1 MEILPQIC
9 SPDVDKLQEFYHLPL
24 YMETQAK
31 SNTAFPLIGFRASS
45 HFNSGSLIS
54 LDEID
59 MKGSDLVRVAF
70 SNLKEVKI
78 IWNEMESESCSY
90 LKAEHAFAVEKILDK
105 DFIKEA
111 TQLLDSK
118 SLYISI
124 PTRGIILAIG
134 EKDYKTNSN
143 HFEQQIWNYFGDAS
157 KESVSDLI
165 YKIEEGQI
173 ISYSS
178 LSKSIRITDII
189 KECFPTNFYHQKAT
203 IKLINGDIYV
213 KSLIGAPDIKILL
226 EGCFQIIIQALQ
238 ENENEIS
245 FTGLLEFQT
254 IPSRIIKTR
263 ENVSALNEFLNKL
276 PKSEILNKWS
286 IRINKPI
293 EVSFIFGEDFKVGA
307 MERKHTITLGL
318 EK

>member
-1 MEILPQIC
+1 LEILPQIC
-9 SPDVDKLQEFYHLPL
+9 SPRDDKRQTFYHLPL
-24 YMETQAK
+24 YMAPQTK
-31 SNTAFPLIGFRASS
+31 SKPEFPLIGFRISS
-45 HFNSGSLIS
+45 HFNSGLLTS

-78 IWNEMESESCSY
+78 TWDKVEYKTIPY
-90 LKAEHAFAVEKILDK
+90 LKAEHACAAEKILDK
-105 DFIKEA
+105 DFIHEA

-118 SLYISI
+118 SLYLSI
-124 PTRGIILAIG
+124 PTRGVILAIG
-134 EKDYKTNSN
+134 EKEYKNDSSY
-143 HFEQQIWNYFGDAS
+143 FEKQVWSYFSDAS
-157 KESVSDLI
+157 KEQVSDLI
-165 YKIEEGQI
+165 YKIEKGQI
-173 ISYSS
+173 INYSS
-178 LSKSIRITDII
+178 LSKKVRITDIV
-189 KECFPTNFYHQKAT
+189 KEKFPTDFYHQKAT

-213 KSLIGAPDIKILL
+213 KSLIGAPDIKILI

-238 ENENEIS
+238 ENENENS

-263 ENVSALNEFLNKL
+263 ENVAVLNDFLNKL
-276 PKSEILNKWS
+276 PQSEILNDWS
-286 IRINKPI
+286 RRIKKPI

-307 MERKHTITLGL
+307 MERKHTITLNA